1 MTYTEK
7 VLADLKAKNPDQ
19 PGRHR
24 GFRRIGAGGQQRS
37 EIPKNQLIRAVG

>member
-19 PGRHR
+19 PEV
-24 GFRRIGAGGQQRS
+24 IQAAT
-37 EIPKNQLIRAVG
+37 EVLDA